1 MLVHSY
7 PWYIKDW
14 LLSEARLTM
23 TLEERGLYRDL
34 LDHFFDQG
42 SLPTNEAALL
52 RMAACDAKEF
62 RRAWPAVRNKF
73 EEREGRLYNS
83 KAAEILASKMARKEK
98 NATAGRS
105 GGLAK
110 AASKR
115 LANATTESSECYEN
129 ASQDATDDAKQT
141 ASNLSRGR
149 ARSPSPTPTPYKPPT
164 PFLAD
169 FDASEI
175 MERIQSRHPRSD
187 GSALGVRL
195 LCDVIASSGDPE
207 AVAKSIDSKHAEYC
221 RSVNPKYSKSLTNW
235 VKDLGYLDPPSKNGS
250 YGEEIDYPT

>member
-1 MLVHSY
+1 MLLHSY

-62 RRAWPAVRNKF
+62 RRAWPAVRTKF
-73 EEREGRLYNS
+73 EERDGRLYNQ

-115 LANATTESSECYEN
+115 LANATTESSECQEN
-129 ASQDATDDAKQT
+129 AKQNASHDATENSSDP
-141 ASNLSRGR
+141 SRGR

-164 PFLAD
+164 PFLAN

-175 MERIQSRHPRSD
+175 MARISDRHPKPD
-187 GSALGVRL
+187 GV
-195 LCDVIASSGDPE
+195 
-207 AVAKSIDSKHAEYC
+207 
-221 RSVNPKYSKSLTNW
+221 
-235 VKDLGYLDPPSKNGS
+235 
-250 YGEEIDYPT
+250 

>member
-1 MLVHSY
+1 MLLHSY

-42 SLPTNEAALL
+42 SLPVNEAALL
-52 RMAACDAKEF
+52 RMAACDPKEF
-62 RRAWPAVRNKF
+62 RRAWPTVRTKF
-73 EEREGRLYNS
+73 EERDGRLYNQ
-83 KAAEILASKMARKEK
+83 KAAEILASKMARKDK
-98 NATAGRS
+98 NAIAGRS

-115 LANATTESSECYEN
+115 LANATTESSECYE
-129 ASQDATDDAKQT
+129 DATQNP
-141 ASNLSRGR
+141 SNPSRGR

-164 PFLAD
+164 PFVAD

-175 MERIQSRHPRSD
+175 MGRISGRHLKSE
-187 GSALGVRL
+187 GLALGVRL
-195 LCDVIASSGDPE
+195 LCDVIAKSGDPE
-207 AVAKSIDSKHAEYC
+207 AVANAIDSKHSEYIK
-221 RSVNPKYSKSLTNW
+221 SLSNPKYCKALANW
-235 VKDLGYLDPPSKNGS
+235 VKDLGYLDPPARNGT
-250 YGEEIDYPT
+250 YEEIDYPQ